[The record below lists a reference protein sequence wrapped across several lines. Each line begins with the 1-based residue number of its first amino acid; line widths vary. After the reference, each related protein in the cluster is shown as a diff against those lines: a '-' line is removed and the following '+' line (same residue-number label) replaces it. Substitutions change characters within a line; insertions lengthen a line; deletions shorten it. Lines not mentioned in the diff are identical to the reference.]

1 MNSWV
6 EKILFAL
13 LPLSLSGIIFLFNTV
28 ITLQE
33 EVAALKLET
42 ALARQM
48 IKDEVES
55 DIHDLD
61 KRVAVLESK

>member
-1 MNSWV
+1 MNNWL
-6 EKILFAL
+6 EKIFFAL
-13 LPLSLSGIIFLFNTV
+13 FPILISGIIYLFNTV
-28 ITLQE
+28 VTLQE
-33 EVAALKLET
+33 EVAGLKLET